1 MESEILTQL
10 RRRVL
15 MDFLDVLILLK
26 LNNGMLS
33 DYEIL
38 SHIQRRFN
46 VPITPGTVYS
56 CLHHLEKNKLI
67 REVRSAKKKVYALT
81 SKGEK
86 KAKILFGMRDK
97 ILGLVAN
104 FFL

>member
-1 MESEILTQL
+1 
-10 RRRVL
+10 

-67 REVRSAKKKVYALT
+67 REVHLAKKKAYALT
-81 SKGEK
+81 SKGK
-86 KAKILFGMRDK
+86 KRQKFYLACAIRFW
-97 ILGLVAN
+97 GLWQTSSYELKTQLN
-104 FFL
+104 FSQKYSS

>member
-1 MESEILTQL
+1 
-10 RRRVL
+10 

-26 LNNGMLS
+26 LRNGMVT

-38 SHIQRRFN
+38 SYIQRRFN

-56 CLHHLEKNKLI
+56 CLNQLRENKLV
-67 REVRSAKKKVYALT
+67 REVQSEKERGYVLTPMGKKKTKAL
-81 SKGEK
+81 
-86 KAKILFGMRDK
+86 LNMRDK

-104 FFL
+104 LFI